1 MVKFLCV
8 VFFALGNLQGC
19 GSGKTEYKKGQGVGN
34 GDVAAYSWG
43 DMKTYCFNC
52 HNGTA
57 PAIPLDEEGFQASA
71 KVRAR
76 IVGGTM
82 PPAAAKGDFDA
93 ARAIA
98 YLDKIR

>member
-1 MVKFLCV
+1 MGKILCLMFV
-8 VFFALGNLQGC
+8 VLGC

-34 GDVAAYSWG
+34 GDVAYTW
-43 DMKTYCFNC
+43 DEMKNRCFTC
-52 HNGTA
+52 HNGSA
-57 PAIPLDEEGFQASA
+57 PAIPLDEEGFQASS

-76 IVGGTM
+76 IAGGSM